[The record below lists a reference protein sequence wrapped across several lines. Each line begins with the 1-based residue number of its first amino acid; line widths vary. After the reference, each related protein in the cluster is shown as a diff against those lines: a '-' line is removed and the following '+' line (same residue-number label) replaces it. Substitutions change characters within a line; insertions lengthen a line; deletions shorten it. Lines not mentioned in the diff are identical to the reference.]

1 MLFRSAHADFASTR
15 KRDPGYRFPWKQLA
29 DAGFGLWP
37 DEPLAD
43 PPPGFDPWQAL
54 RLLGYPLEQDASE
67 GHPAIVR
74 AFHRRFRGDEGD
86 VLDAQDARILH
97 ALTRQERS
105 EEHTSELQSL
115 MRISYAVF
123 CL

>member
-1 MLFRSAHADFASTR
+1 MRRRPPRSTRTDTLFPYTTLFRSAPTR

-67 GHPAIVR
+67 GHPSIVR
-74 AFHRRFRGDEGD
+74 AFHRRFRGDEND
-86 VLDAQDARILH
+86 VL
-97 ALTRQERS
+97 
-105 EEHTSELQSL
+105 
-115 MRISYAVF
+115 
-123 CL
+123 